1 MTLKKYF
8 SAVLTAACMA
18 ATATSVFASGGP
30 EVKFVGVTADRTDIA
45 SLQRGAR
52 LFVNHC
58 LNCHSAQY
66 MRYNRL
72 TDLNLTEEQIKQNL
86 MFTTDKIGDTMKVAL
101 NPKDAKEWF
110 GAAPPDLSVMAR
122 SYSASAVSGSSD
134 APPAVL
140 AAYLR
145 GFYQDD
151 SRETGWNNL
160 VSPNIGM
167 PHVLNELS
175 GTNKLV
181 ETVYVADGKDMKT
194 DHDAEAKAKAAFIA
208 AQTMSSFEHLTD
220 KKDGKIENRY
230 IVKTLVN
237 AVPGSMTPVQY
248 DVAIGDIVNF
258 MEYVA
263 EPNKAKRIQIGIIM
277 MFLLVFL
284 LAAAIWLKK
293 EFWKDI
299 H

>member
-1 MTLKKYF
+1 MTTKLKTLF
-8 SAVLTAACMA
+8 STLATGFLAALALVVLPAAA
-18 ATATSVFASGGP
+18 YASTGP
-30 EVKFVGVTADRTDIA
+30 EIKYVGVTADRTDIE

-52 LFVNHC
+52 LFVNYC

-72 TDLNLTEEQIKQNL
+72 TDLKLTEDQIRQNL

-101 NPKDAKEWF
+101 NPRDAKEWF

-122 SYSASAVSGSSD
+122 SYTTEK
-134 APPAVL
+134 L

-151 SRETGWNNL
+151 ARETGWNNM

-167 PHVLNELS
+167 PHVLHQLS
-175 GTNKLV
+175 GVNKLV
-181 ETVYVADGKDMKT
+181 ETVYVADGKELKT
-194 DHDAEAKAKAAFIA
+194 DHEAEAKAQAAFIA
-208 AQTMSSFEHLTD
+208 MQSMSSFEHHTD
-220 KKDGKIENRY
+220 KKDGKVQSKY
-230 IVKTLVN
+230 IVRTV
-237 AVPGSMTPVQY
+237 ASVSPGILTPVEY
-248 DVAIGDIVNF
+248 DIAVADIVNF
-258 MEYVA
+258 MDYVA

-277 MFLLVFL
+277 LFLLAFL

>member
-1 MTLKKYF
+1 MKLKTLLATL
-8 SAVLTAACMA
+8 AVAITPVLA
-18 ATATSVFASGGP
+18 FASGGP
-30 EVKFVGVTADRTDIA
+30 EIKYVGVTADRTDIA

-52 LFVNHC
+52 LFVNYC

-72 TDLNLTEEQIKQNL
+72 IDLNLTEDQIKQNL
-86 MFTTDKIGDTMKVAL
+86 MFNTDKIGDTMKVAL
-101 NPKDAKEWF
+101 NSKDAKEWF

-122 SYSASAVSGSSD
+122 SYSTER
-134 APPAVL
+134 L

-151 SRETGWNNL
+151 ERPTGWNNMA
-160 VSPNIGM
+160 SPNIGM
-167 PHVLNELS
+167 PHVLHELS

-181 ETVYVADGKDMKT
+181 ETVYMADGKEIKT
-194 DHDAEAKAKAAFIA
+194 DHDAESKAKAAFIA
-208 AQTMSSFEHLTD
+208 VQTMSSFEHHTD
-220 KKDGKIENRY
+220 KKDGKVENKY
-230 IVKTLVN
+230 IVKTLSSVK
-237 AVPGSMTPVQY
+237 PGSMTPVQY
-248 DVAIGDIVNF
+248 DIAVADLVNF
-258 MEYVA
+258 MDYVA

-277 MFLLVFL
+277 LFLLAFL

>member
-1 MTLKKYF
+1 MTTKLK
-8 SAVLTAACMA
+8 SLLCAIALLMLPAVTL
-18 ATATSVFASGGP
+18 ASGGP

-72 TDLNLTEEQIKQNL
+72 LDLNLTEDQVKQNL
-86 MFTTDKIGDTMKVAL
+86 MFTGQKLGDTMTVAM

-122 SYSASAVSGSSD
+122 SYTASSVAGSSGS
-134 APPAVL
+134 PPVVL

-151 SRETGWNNL
+151 ARETGWNNL

-167 PHVLNELS
+167 PHVLHELS
-175 GTNKLV
+175 GINKLV
-181 ETVYVADGKDMKT
+181 DTVYVADGKTIKT

-208 AQTMSSFEHLTD
+208 AQTMSAFEHHVD
-220 KKDGKIENRY
+220 KKDGKIENKY
-230 IVKTLVN
+230 IVRTLVN
-237 AVPGSMTPVQY
+237 ASPGSMTSVQY
-248 DVAIGDIVNF
+248 DVAIADLVNF

-263 EPNKAKRIQIGIIM
+263 EPHKAKRIQIGIIV
-277 MFLLVFL
+277 MFLLAFL
-284 LAAAIWLKK
+284 LVAAIWLKK

>member
-1 MTLKKYF
+1 MKLKTLLSTLLF
-8 SAVLTAACMA
+8 SVAAIVP
-18 ATATSVFASGGP
+18 ATAFANDGP
-30 EVKFVGVTADRTDIA
+30 EVKFVGPKADRTDIE

-52 LFVNHC
+52 LFVNYC

-72 TDLNLTEEQIKQNL
+72 SDLKLSDDQIKQNL
-86 MFTTDKIGDTMKVAL
+86 MFTGDKLGDTMKSAM

-122 SYSASAVSGSSD
+122 SYSSAVISGSSD
-134 APPAVL
+134 APTDVL

-145 GFYQDD
+145 GFYRDD
-151 SRETGWNNL
+151 TRDTGWNNL

-167 PHVLNELS
+167 PHVLQELS

-181 ETVYVADGKDMKT
+181 ETVYKADGKEVKT
-194 DHDAEAKAKAAFIA
+194 DHEAEAKAQGAFIA
-208 AQTMSSFEHLTD
+208 AQTMSSFEHHVD
-220 KKDGKIENRY
+220 KKDGKIENSYVVR
-230 IVKTLVN
+230 TLVN
-237 AVPGSMTPVQY
+237 ATPGKLSPTEY
-248 DVAIGDIVNF
+248 DVAIADLVNF
-258 MEYVA
+258 MDYVA

-277 MFLLVFL
+277 LFL
-284 LAAAIWLKK
+284 LAFLLGAAIWMKK
-293 EFWKDI
+293 EFWKDV

>member
-1 MTLKKYF
+1 MTTKLK
-8 SAVLTAACMA
+8 SLLCAIALLMLPAVTFAA
-18 ATATSVFASGGP
+18 GGP

-72 TDLNLTEEQIKQNL
+72 LDLNLTEDQVKQNL
-86 MFTTDKIGDTMKVAL
+86 MFTGQKLGDTMTVTM
-101 NPKDAKEWF
+101 NPKEAKEWF

-122 SYSASAVSGSSD
+122 SYTASSVAGSSGS
-134 APPAVL
+134 PPLVL

-167 PHVLNELS
+167 PHVLHELS
-175 GTNKLV
+175 GVNKLV
-181 ETVYVADGKDMKT
+181 DTVYVADGKTIKT

-208 AQTMSSFEHLTD
+208 AQTMSAFEHHVD
-220 KKDGKIENRY
+220 KKDGKIENKY
-230 IVKTLVN
+230 IVRTLVN
-237 AVPGSMTPVQY
+237 ATPGSMTPVQF
-248 DVAIGDIVNF
+248 DVAIADLVNF

-277 MFLLVFL
+277 MFLLAFRRV
-284 LAAAIWLKK
+284 AASWLKK
-293 EFWKDI
+293 EFWKDV

>member
-1 MTLKKYF
+1 MTTKLKTLL
-8 SAVLTAACMA
+8 SAIALLMLPAVTL
-18 ATATSVFASGGP
+18 ASGGP

-72 TDLNLTEEQIKQNL
+72 LDLNLTEDQIKQNL

-122 SYSASAVSGSSD
+122 SYTAAAVSGSSD
-134 APPAVL
+134 SPPAVL

-181 ETVYVADGKDMKT
+181 ETVYVADGKEMKT

-208 AQTMSSFEHLTD
+208 AQTMTAFEHHVD
-220 KKDGKIENRY
+220 KKDGKVENKY
-230 IVKTLVN
+230 IVRTLVN
-237 AVPGSMTPVQY
+237 VVPGSMTPVQY
-248 DVAIGDIVNF
+248 DVAIADLVNF
-258 MEYVA
+258 MSYVA
-263 EPNKAKRIQIGIIM
+263 EPNKGKRIQIGILM
-277 MFLLVFL
+277 MFLLAFL
-284 LAAAIWLKK
+284 LGAAIWLKK

>member
-1 MTLKKYF
+1 MTTKMKSLL
-8 SAVLTAACMA
+8 SAVALLMLPAVTLAA
-18 ATATSVFASGGP
+18 GGP

-72 TDLNLTEEQIKQNL
+72 VDLNLTEDQIKQNL

-122 SYSASAVSGSSD
+122 SYTAASISGSSD
-134 APPAVL
+134 SPSAVL

-181 ETVYVADGKDMKT
+181 EAVYVADGKEMKT
-194 DHDAEAKAKAAFIA
+194 DQDAEAKAKGAFIA
-208 AQTMSSFEHLTD
+208 SQSMSAFEHHVD
-220 KKDGKIENRY
+220 KKDGKVENKY
-230 IVKTLVN
+230 IVRTLVN
-237 AVPGSMTPVQY
+237 VTPGSMTPVQY
-248 DVAIGDIVNF
+248 DVAIADLVNF
-258 MEYVA
+258 MDYVA
-263 EPNKAKRIQIGIIM
+263 EPNKAKRIQIGILM
-277 MFLLVFL
+277 MFLLLFL
-284 LAAAIWLKK
+284 LGAAIWLKK

>member
-1 MTLKKYF
+1 MKLNILLATFAIALVP
-8 SAVLTAACMA
+8 AVA
-18 ATATSVFASGGP
+18 FASGGP
-30 EVKFVGVTADRTDIA
+30 EIKYVGVTADRTDIS

-52 LFVNHC
+52 LFVNYC

-72 TDLNLTEEQIKQNL
+72 TDLHLTEDQIKQNL

-101 NPKDAKEWF
+101 NPNDAKEWF
-110 GAAPPDLSVMAR
+110 GAAPPDLSVIAR
-122 SYSASAVSGSSD
+122 SYTTEK
-134 APPAVL
+134 L

-151 SRETGWNNL
+151 ARETGWNNL

-167 PHVLNELS
+167 PHVLHQLS
-175 GTNKLV
+175 GVNNLV
-181 ETVYVADGKDMKT
+181 ETVYMADGKGVLT
-194 DHDAEAKAKAAFIA
+194 DHEAEAKAQAAFIA
-208 AQTMSSFEHLTD
+208 MQTMSSFEHYTD
-220 KKDGKIENRY
+220 KKAGKVENKY
-230 IVKTLVN
+230 IVRTI
-237 AVPGSMTPVQY
+237 ASTSPGIMTPVEY
-248 DVAIGDIVNF
+248 DIAVADIVNF
-258 MEYVA
+258 MDYVA

-277 MFLLVFL
+277 LFLLAFL

>member
-1 MTLKKYF
+1 MTTKFASILAAL
-8 SAVLTAACMA
+8 AVTLLPMTG
-18 ATATSVFASGGP
+18 FASGGP
-30 EVKFVGVTADRTDIA
+30 EVKYVGVTAERTDNA

-52 LFVNHC
+52 LFVNYC

-72 TDLNLTEEQIKQNL
+72 TDLQLTEEQIKQNL

-110 GAAPPDLSVMAR
+110 GAVPPDLSVMAR
-122 SYSASAVSGSSD
+122 SYTTEK
-134 APPAVL
+134 L

-151 SRETGWNNL
+151 ARDTGWNNM

-167 PHVLNELS
+167 PHVLHQLS
-175 GTNKLV
+175 GVNKLV
-181 ETVYVADGKDMKT
+181 ETVYMADGKDLKT

-208 AQTMSSFEHLTD
+208 SQAMSSFEHHSD
-220 KKDGKIENRY
+220 KKDGKVENKY
-230 IVKTLVN
+230 IVRTIAN
-237 AVPGSMTPVQY
+237 ASPGTMTPVEY
-248 DVAIGDIVNF
+248 DIAVADIVNF
-258 MEYVA
+258 MDYVA

-277 MFLLVFL
+277 LFLLAFL

>member
-1 MTLKKYF
+1 MKLKTLL
-8 SAVLTAACMA
+8 SALTLSVAAIIPSA
-18 ATATSVFASGGP
+18 AFANEGP
-30 EVKFVGVTADRTDIA
+30 EIKYVGVTADRTDSE

-52 LFVNHC
+52 LFVNYC

-72 TDLNLTEEQIKQNL
+72 TDLHLTEDQIKQNL
-86 MFTTDKIGDTMKVAL
+86 MFTTDKIGDVMKAAI

-122 SYSASAVSGSSD
+122 SYSTEKLG
-134 APPAVL
+134 
-140 AAYLR
+140 AYLR

-151 SRETGWNNL
+151 KRDTGWNNL

-167 PHVLNELS
+167 PHVLQELS

-181 ETVYVADGKDMKT
+181 ETVYKADGKEVKT
-194 DHDAEAKAKAAFIA
+194 DHDAEAKAQGAFIA
-208 AQTMSSFEHLTD
+208 AQTMSSFEHHAD
-220 KKDGKIENRY
+220 KKDGKVENSY
-230 IVKTLVN
+230 IVRTLVN
-237 AVPGSMTPVQY
+237 ATPGKMSATEY
-248 DVAIGDIVNF
+248 DIAVADLVNF
-258 MEYVA
+258 MDFVA

-277 MFLLVFL
+277 LFL
-284 LAAAIWLKK
+284 LAFLLGAAIWMKK
-293 EFWKDI
+293 EFWKDV

>member
-1 MTLKKYF
+1 MTTKLKSLL
-8 SAVLTAACMA
+8 SALVLLILPTVALGA
-18 ATATSVFASGGP
+18 GGP

-72 TDLNLTEEQIKQNL
+72 LDLNLTEDQVKQNL
-86 MFTTDKIGDTMKVAL
+86 MFTGQKLGDTMTVSM
-101 NPKDAKEWF
+101 NVKDAKEWF

-122 SYSASAVSGSSD
+122 SYTAPNVSGSSGS
-134 APPAVL
+134 PPVAL

-167 PHVLNELS
+167 PHVLHELS
-175 GTNKLV
+175 GVNKLV
-181 ETVYVADGKDMKT
+181 DTVYVADGKTLKT
-194 DHDAEAKAKAAFIA
+194 HHDAEAKAKAAFLA
-208 AQTMSSFEHLTD
+208 AQTMSAFEHHVD
-220 KKDGKIENRY
+220 KKDGKVEHKY
-230 IVKTLVN
+230 IVRTLVN
-237 AVPGSMTPVQY
+237 QTPGSMTPVQY
-248 DVAIGDIVNF
+248 DVAIADLVNF

-263 EPNKAKRIQIGIIM
+263 EPHKSKRIQIGIIM
-277 MFLLVFL
+277 MFLLLFL

>member
-1 MTLKKYF
+1 MTTKFKSLL
-8 SAVLTAACMA
+8 SAVAFLMLPADAL
-18 ATATSVFASGGP
+18 ASGGP
-30 EVKFVGVTADRTDIA
+30 EIKFVGVTADRTDIA

-58 LNCHSAQY
+58 LNCHGAQY

-72 TDLNLTEEQIKQNL
+72 LDLQLTEDQIKQNL
-86 MFTTDKIGDTMKVAL
+86 MFTGEKLGDTMKSAL

-122 SYSASAVSGSSD
+122 SYTAAAVSGSSE
-134 APPAVL
+134 APAAVL

-167 PHVLNELS
+167 PHVLNDLS

-181 ETVYVADGKDMKT
+181 ETVYIADGKEMKT
-194 DHDAEAKAKAAFIA
+194 DHDAEGKAKAAFIA
-208 AQTMSSFEHLTD
+208 SQTMAAFEHHVD
-220 KKDGKIENRY
+220 KKDGKVENKY
-230 IVKTLVN
+230 IVRTLVN
-237 AVPGSMTPVQY
+237 ATPGSMTPVQF
-248 DVAIGDIVNF
+248 DVAVADLVNF

-277 MFLLVFL
+277 MFLLAFFL
-284 LAAAIWLKK
+284 GAAIWLKK
-293 EFWKDI
+293 EFWKDV

>member
-1 MTLKKYF
+1 MTTKLKSLL
-8 SAVLTAACMA
+8 SALALLMLPTVALGV
-18 ATATSVFASGGP
+18 SGP

-72 TDLNLTEEQIKQNL
+72 TDLNLTEDQIKQNL
-86 MFTTDKIGDTMKVAL
+86 MFTGEKLGDTMKVAL

-122 SYSASAVSGSSD
+122 SYTAATISGSSGSPS
-134 APPAVL
+134 ATL

-167 PHVLNELS
+167 PHVLHELS

-181 ETVYVADGKDMKT
+181 ETVYVADGKELKT
-194 DHDAEAKAKAAFIA
+194 DNDAEAKAKAAFIA
-208 AQTMSSFEHLTD
+208 SQTMTAFEHHVV
-220 KKDGKIENRY
+220 KKAGKVEHKY
-230 IVKTLVN
+230 IVRTLVN
-237 AVPGSMTPVQY
+237 TAPGSMTPVQY
-248 DVAIGDIVNF
+248 DVAIADLVNF
-258 MEYVA
+258 MDYVA
-263 EPNKAKRIQIGIIM
+263 EPNKAKRIQIGILM

-284 LAAAIWLKK
+284 LGAAIWLKK

>member
-1 MTLKKYF
+1 MTTKFKAL
-8 SAVLTAACMA
+8 L
-18 ATATSVFASGGP
+18 ATFVIALAPALSLASGGP
-30 EVKFVGVTADRTDIA
+30 DVKYVGVTADRTDIA

-52 LFVNHC
+52 LFVNYC

-72 TDLNLTEEQIKQNL
+72 TDLKLTEDQIRQNL

-122 SYSASAVSGSSD
+122 SYTTER
-134 APPAVL
+134 L

-151 SRETGWNNL
+151 ARDTGWNNM

-167 PHVLNELS
+167 PHVLHQLS
-175 GTNKLV
+175 GVNKLV
-181 ETVYVADGKDMKT
+181 ETVYAADGKELKT
-194 DHDAEAKAKAAFIA
+194 DHEAEAKAQAAFIA
-208 AQTMSSFEHLTD
+208 TQSMSSFEHHTD
-220 KKDGKIENRY
+220 KKDGKVENKY
-230 IVKTLVN
+230 IVRTIANVS
-237 AVPGSMTPVQY
+237 PGIMTPVEY
-248 DVAIGDIVNF
+248 DIAVADIVNF
-258 MEYVA
+258 MDFVA

-277 MFLLVFL
+277 LFLLAFL

>member
-1 MTLKKYF
+1 MTTKIKSLLAACALVLF
-8 SAVLTAACMA
+8 PGAVLAA
-18 ATATSVFASGGP
+18 GGP

-72 TDLNLTEEQIKQNL
+72 LDLNLTEDQIKQNL
-86 MFTTDKIGDTMKVAL
+86 MFTGEKLGDTMKVAM
-101 NPKDAKEWF
+101 NPTDAKEWF

-122 SYSASAVSGSSD
+122 SYTVASVTGSSGSPS
-134 APPAVL
+134 AVL

-181 ETVYVADGKDMKT
+181 NTVYVADGKEMKT

-208 AQTMSSFEHLTD
+208 SQTMSSFEHQVE
-220 KKDGKIENRY
+220 KKDGKVEHKY
-230 IVKTLVN
+230 IVRTLVN
-237 AVPGSMTPVQY
+237 ATPGSMTPVQY
-248 DVAIGDIVNF
+248 DVAIADLVNF
-258 MEYVA
+258 MDYVA
-263 EPNKAKRIQIGIIM
+263 EPNKAKRIQIGILM
-277 MFLLVFL
+277 MFLLSFL
-284 LAAAIWLKK
+284 LGAAIWLKK